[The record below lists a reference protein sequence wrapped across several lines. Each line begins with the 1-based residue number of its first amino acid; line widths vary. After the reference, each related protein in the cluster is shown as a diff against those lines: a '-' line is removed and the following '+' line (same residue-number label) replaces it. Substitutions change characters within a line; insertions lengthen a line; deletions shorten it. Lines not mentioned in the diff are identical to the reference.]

1 MKLRQH
7 VHLLHL
13 ALALALFLLGSGLPP
28 AASQLLGPE
37 FRVNSFTT
45 GFQDIPSLA
54 ASGSGD
60 FVVVWQSSGQ
70 DGSDSG
76 VFGQRFNSAG
86 SPVGPE
92 FQVNSYTTSYQRS
105 PAVAADGSGNFV
117 VVWESAAQD
126 GSTSGVFG
134 QRFDSAGI
142 PQGSEFQ
149 VNSYTASYQSAPAV
163 AADSLG
169 NFVVVW
175 NSRFQDGSYQG
186 VFGQRF
192 SSAGTPAGSE
202 FQANSYTTEG
212 QYAPGVAMDGL
223 GNFVVVWDSRYQDGS
238 YFGVFGQRFS
248 SAGSPLGSEFR
259 ANSFTVNDQLDP
271 AVAADGSG
279 DFIVAWKSTDQDGSN
294 YGVFGRRFNS
304 AGVPQGSDFQVN
316 SYTTNDQG
324 PPAVA
329 ADDAGNFVVVWASR
343 YQDGSDYGVFG
354 QRFDPAGAPAGSEFQ
369 VNTHTTSAQLFSAVA
384 AAGSGKFVATWTSS
398 GQDGDGLGVFGQ
410 RYGSA
415 TSIFSDGFEAASA
428 CAWSAAVGGGCP

>member
-1 MKLRQH
+1 MKSRHQ

-13 ALALALFLLGSGLPP
+13 VLGLFLLGSGLPP
-28 AASQLLGPE
+28 ATSQLLGPE
-37 FRVNSFTT
+37 FQVNSFTT
-45 GFQDIPSLA
+45 GFQYKQAVA

-60 FVVVWQSSGQ
+60 FVVVWQSSDQ

-76 VFGQRFNSAG
+76 VFGQRFDAAG
-86 SPVGPE
+86 IPQGTE

-105 PAVAADGSGNFV
+105 PAVAADGLGNFV
-117 VVWESAAQD
+117 VVWESADQD
-126 GSTSGVFG
+126 ASTSGVFG

-142 PQGSEFQ
+142 PLGSEFQ
-149 VNSYTASYQSAPAV
+149 VNSYTTSYQSAPAV

-202 FQANSYTTEG
+202 FQINSYTTEG
-212 QYAPGVAMDGL
+212 QYAPTVAMDGL
-223 GNFVVVWDSRYQDGS
+223 GNFVVVWDSHYQDGS
-238 YFGVFGQRFS
+238 YYGVFGQRFS

-259 ANSFTVNDQLDP
+259 ANSYTVNDQLDP

-279 DFIVAWKSTDQDGSN
+279 NFIVAWKSTDQDGSN

-316 SYTTNDQG
+316 SYTTSDQG

-329 ADDAGNFVVVWASR
+329 ADSAGAFVVVWASR
-343 YQDGSDYGVFG
+343 YQDGSNYGVFG
-354 QRFDPAGAPAGSEFQ
+354 QRFNPVGVPVGSEFR
-369 VNTHTTSAQLFSAVA
+369 VNTHTTGSQLFSAVA
-384 AAGSGKFVATWTSS
+384 ADGTGNFVMAWSSG
-398 GQDGDGLGVFGQ
+398 GQDGSGYGVFGQ
-410 RYGSA
+410 RFGA
-415 TSIFSDGFEAASA
+415 TGPIFIDGFEAGNA

>member
-1 MKLRQH
+1 MKPRQQ

-13 ALALALFLLGSGLPP
+13 ALALFFLGSGLPP
-28 AASQLLGPE
+28 AASQLVGPE
-37 FRVNSFTT
+37 FQVNSFTT
-45 GFQDIPSLA
+45 GFQYKQAVA
-54 ASGSGD
+54 ASGSGN

-70 DGSDSG
+70 DGSDAG
-76 VFGQRFNSAG
+76 VFGQRFDGAG
-86 SPVGPE
+86 TPLGTE

-149 VNSYTASYQSAPAV
+149 VNSYTTSYQSAPAV
-163 AADSLG
+163 SADGLG

-175 NSRFQDGSYQG
+175 NSRFQDGSYEG

-202 FQANSYTTEG
+202 FRINSYTTEG
-212 QYAPGVAMDGL
+212 QYVPAVAMDGL

-248 SAGSPLGSEFR
+248 SAGTPLGSEFR
-259 ANSFTVNDQLDP
+259 ANSHILNDQLDP
-271 AVAADGSG
+271 AVAADSLGN
-279 DFIVAWKSTDQDGSN
+279 FVVAWKSTDQDGSN
-294 YGVFGRRFNS
+294 YGVFGQRYNP
-304 AGVPQGSDFQVN
+304 AGVPSGNEFRIN
-316 SYTTNDQG
+316 SYTTSDQG

-329 ADDAGNFVVVWASR
+329 ADGAGNFVVVWASR

-354 QRFDPAGAPAGSEFQ
+354 QRFNPAGTPAGGEFR

-384 AAGSGKFVATWTSS
+384 AAGSGKFVMTWSSS
-398 GQDGDGLGVFGQ
+398 GQDGSGLGVFGQ

-415 TSIFSDGFEAASA
+415 IPIFADGFEAASA